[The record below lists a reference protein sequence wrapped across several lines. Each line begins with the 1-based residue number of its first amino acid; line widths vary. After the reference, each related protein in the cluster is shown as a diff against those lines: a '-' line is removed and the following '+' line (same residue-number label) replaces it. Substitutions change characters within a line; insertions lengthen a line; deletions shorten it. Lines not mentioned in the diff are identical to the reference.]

1 MSKTTRIQ
9 LNDFDPAE
17 LLDDDETIAHYLALS
32 ARDADPDVFLG
43 ALADVAKARG
53 MSHIAKK
60 TGLGRQNLYKALKPG
75 ANPHFLTVRKVM
87 DALGVSFTAHAK
99 NHLG

>member
-1 MSKTTRIQ
+1 MNKTPRIE
-9 LNDFDPAE
+9 LNDLDPAE

-32 ARDADPDVFLG
+32 AENADPDVFLS
-43 ALADVAKARG
+43 ALADVARARG

-60 TGLGRQNLYKALKPG
+60 TGLSRQNLYKAFKPG

-87 DALGVSFTAHAK
+87 NALGVPFTAQAK
-99 NHLG
+99 NH